1 MPERL
6 IQTAKGT
13 EEKLRN
19 MDPTK
24 TFSNNPL
31 EVLET
36 NMCMT
41 CEEKEMCGFYA
52 TTRAM
57 EKEKE
62 RKRDSEQELTK
73 NGTEAGKYTV
83 GDRKQVW
90 KILRENETYRAMRK
104 RIKKNLF
111 DGSHEYKLTDEGLNK
126 EDMKWATSET
136 LRTTRMLAIGR
147 YIIKWIGTLKG
158 WNMSLENARIEMWRK
173 MII

>member
-41 CEEKEMCGFYA
+41 CEEKEMCGVYA

-57 EKEKE
+57 EKKKEEKE
-62 RKRDSEQELTK
+62 RKGRAIQNKNSQRTEQRQ
-73 NGTEAGKYTV
+73 GSIRG
-83 GDRKQVW
+83 
-90 KILRENETYRAMRK
+90 ET
-104 RIKKNLF
+104 
-111 DGSHEYKLTDEGLNK
+111 GNK
-126 EDMKWATSET
+126 S
-136 LRTTRMLAIGR
+136 GR
-147 YIIKWIGTLKG
+147 YSER
-158 WNMSLENARIEMWRK
+158 MRRIEQ
-173 MII
+173 